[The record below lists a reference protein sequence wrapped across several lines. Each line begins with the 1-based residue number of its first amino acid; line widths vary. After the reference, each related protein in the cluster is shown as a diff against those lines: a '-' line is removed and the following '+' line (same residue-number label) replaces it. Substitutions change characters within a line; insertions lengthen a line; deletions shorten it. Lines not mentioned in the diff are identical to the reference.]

1 MVAFSSL
8 CAALTLLGHSV
19 TARQA
24 FTKRNDT
31 ESYATNLLHE
41 SMDWMDMFYDN
52 ERGYLFDLNSAAL
65 VHDTRS
71 SAWYAAGLLARNE
84 ADDAEQAVR
93 IVTNIIGAQ
102 FKNESLQW

>member
-1 MVAFSSL
+1 MVAFSTF
-8 CAALTLLGHSV
+8 CAALTLLAHGV
-19 TARQA
+19 TARRTI
-24 FTKRNDT
+24 TKRNDA

-52 ERGYLFDLNSAAL
+52 ERGYLFDLDSAAL

-93 IVTNIIGAQ
+93 IVSNIIGAQ
-102 FKNESLQW
+102 FKNESQQW